1 MGWKRWAR
9 LVERQN
15 RFYMRDRYLF
25 FGSALLGALLVW
37 YYVSSRVLNWIPEMN
52 PGSLFPYRNVRVI
65 LILEAFFF
73 GLESEKK
80 YYLVRTRIQD
90 PLYENEYVQS
100 HLNAM
105 YFLRMHAFDFGA
117 VHRRLVLRRL
127 PEIGIYAATAALLA
141 YLNPEELFISNVIGY
156 AALSFLAIMAGSEAW
171 FRAQM
176 YLLNQRSF
184 VSVVEEPKSR
194 IGDTISFI
202 LEGIIWCCFFT
213 LVGSL
218 FSNLLGAHLNV
229 LNVFS
234 KTAKQ
239 RQGVALGWL
248 IAAFIIHT
256 QAHIKGR
263 KQLRRLYLLVGA
275 ILIADMMFYLPI

>member
-65 LILEAFFF
+65 LILEAFFCS
-73 GLESEKK
+73 LESEKK

-127 PEIGIYAATAALLA
+127 PEIGIYAATAALLSPRPA
-141 YLNPEELFISNVIGY
+141 SSISAKPNC
-156 AALSFLAIMAGSEAW
+156 SQT
-171 FRAQM
+171 RAQ
-176 YLLNQRSF
+176 
-184 VSVVEEPKSR
+184 
-194 IGDTISFI
+194 
-202 LEGIIWCCFFT
+202 
-213 LVGSL
+213 
-218 FSNLLGAHLNV
+218 A
-229 LNVFS
+229 
-234 KTAKQ
+234 
-239 RQGVALGWL
+239 
-248 IAAFIIHT
+248 
-256 QAHIKGR
+256 GR
-263 KQLRRLYLLVGA
+263 
-275 ILIADMMFYLPI
+275 